1 MKMIEDRISKREI
14 AQIYNVNLKTIDNWN
29 KERGLPLI
37 KVSTHSQFT
46 RLADLRRWEDEN
58 TSE

>member
-1 MKMIEDRISKREI
+1 MKMIEDRISKHEI

-37 KVSTHSQFT
+37 KVSTHSQYT
-46 RLADLRRWEDEN
+46 RLRDLQRWEDEN
-58 TSE
+58 ITE

>member
-14 AQIYNVNLKTIDNWN
+14 ASLYHVNLKTIDNWN

-37 KVSTHSQFT
+37 KVSTHSVYARMT
-46 RLADLRRWEDEN
+46 DLRKWEDEN
-58 TSE
+58 ISE